1 MADPFETVF
10 MGGGFLTCVDVVAV
24 TVAVA
29 TSAELLLVVAAKAL
43 NAELVEVSDTLIAV
57 KGGLESTTGAV
68 AFAVDAIVKPLTW
81 AHCRLR
87 DCNREEA
94 IVKGAVVVADELTIG
109 TTMPR
114 VLGPIFCCI
123 CGKGV
128 VAVVERGANKAAPS
142 VTRSCIVICGSGTLG
157 ASTVYCCSLR
167 PAN

>member
-43 NAELVEVSDTLIAV
+43 SAELVEVSDTLIAV

-68 AFAVDAIVKPLTW
+68 AHEFAVDAIVKPLTW

-114 VLGPIFCCI
+114 VLGPM
-123 CGKGV
+123 
-128 VAVVERGANKAAPS
+128 
-142 VTRSCIVICGSGTLG
+142 
-157 ASTVYCCSLR
+157 
-167 PAN
+167 